1 MDVFYIVI
9 LSVAVVA
16 LKVYARL
23 CFIPFSPNTLAN
35 ENPRKHAWTSY
46 SQPWKAWTSKHLQLF
61 IELHLP
67 PPPQTHLFCFFF
79 EVIRPGRTNYDDTSP
94 CFLFLMNLSC
104 PMLYHLL
111 VDLPNLK
118 HIHHVIIDIS
128 SYIPVSVIKQ
138 TIPKDGIT
146 VHPVLNSLRL
156 TPAAI

>member
-1 MDVFYIVI
+1 MH
-9 LSVAVVA
+9 
-16 LKVYARL
+16 VYVL
-23 CFIPFSPNTLAN
+23 FHFPPT
-35 ENPRKHAWTSY
+35 
-46 SQPWKAWTSKHLQLF
+46 HLQMKTRLNQLLSTLKGLNLQTPST
-61 IELHLP
+61 LHRASSTTASADAPFL
-67 PPPQTHLFCFFF
+67 FFF

-128 SYIPVSVIKQ
+128 SYIPVYVIKQ
-138 TIPKDGIT
+138 TIPMDGIT